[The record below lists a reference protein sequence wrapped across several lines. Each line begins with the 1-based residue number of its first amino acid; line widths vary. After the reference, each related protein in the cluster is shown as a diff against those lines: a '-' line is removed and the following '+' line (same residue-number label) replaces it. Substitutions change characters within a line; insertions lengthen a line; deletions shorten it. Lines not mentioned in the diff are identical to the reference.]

1 MTVVDYV
8 AFLFP
13 VSEVLLAISRRA
25 KSRSASVKDKG
36 SLRMM
41 WRIILISLCAALLA
55 KRFLP
60 IAICGTSHCEAVA
73 LALLC
78 LGMAIRW
85 GSIFYLGRYFTVNVA
100 ITEGHRL
107 VVTGPYRYV
116 RHPSYTGLLITFL
129 GVGIHTN
136 NWVGL
141 FALTVPVFSAISR
154 RIAVEES
161 VMLDEFASAYVDY
174 SRRTKRLIPLL
185 Y

>member
-1 MTVVDYV
+1 MMVVDYV

-13 VSEVLLAISRRA
+13 VSEVLLAIARRA
-25 KSRSASVKDKG
+25 NSGSASVKDKG

-41 WRIILISLCAALLA
+41 WRIILISLSVALLA

-60 IAICGTSHCEAVA
+60 TAICGSSHCENVA

-85 GSIFYLGRYFTVNVA
+85 GSIIYLGRYFTVNVA

-161 VMLDEFASAYVDY
+161 VMLDEFASAYTDY
-174 SRRTKRLIPLL
+174 QRRTKKLIPLL

>member
-25 KSRSASVKDKG
+25 KSGSSSVKDKG

-41 WRIILISLCAALLA
+41 WRIILISLCVALLA

-60 IAICGTSHCEAVA
+60 IAICGTSHCEDVA

-154 RIAVEES
+154 RIAVEEFA
-161 VMLDEFASAYVDY
+161 MFDEFASAYTDY
-174 SRRTKRLIPLL
+174 QRRTKKLIPLL

>member
-13 VSEVLLAISRRA
+13 ISEVFLAIARRA
-25 KSRSASVKDKG
+25 KSGSASVKDKG

-41 WRIILISLCAALLA
+41 WRIILISLCVALLA

-60 IAICGTSHCEAVA
+60 IAICGTSHCEDVA

-85 GSIFYLGRYFTVNVA
+85 GSIIYLGRYFTVNVA

-129 GVGIHTN
+129 GVAIHTN

-141 FALTVPVFSAISR
+141 FALTIPVFFAISR

-161 VMLDEFASAYVDY
+161 VMLDEFASAYADY
-174 SRRTKRLIPLL
+174 CRRTKKLIPLL